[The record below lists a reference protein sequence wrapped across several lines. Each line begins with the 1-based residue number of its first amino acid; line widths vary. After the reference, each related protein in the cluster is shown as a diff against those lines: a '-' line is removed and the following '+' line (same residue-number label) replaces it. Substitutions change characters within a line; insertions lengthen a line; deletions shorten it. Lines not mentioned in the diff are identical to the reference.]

1 MKNNSH
7 SLFLGTLLWVA
18 AAILAGP
25 ALAAGGAHIVDN
37 SEVET
42 PGTCHLELW
51 VSRFVPGDGYAK
63 RGAGLHVQRFPGC
76 SSA

>member
-18 AAILAGP
+18 TAILAGP
-25 ALAAGGAHIVDN
+25 ALAAGGAHIGDD

-42 PGTCHLELW
+42 RGTCHLELW
-51 VSRFVPGDGYAK
+51 VSRFVPN
-63 RGAGLHVQRFPGC
+63 RQP
-76 SSA
+76 SARDLRARRWA